1 MRGLGVVGLGNQ
13 IHRLSDGR
21 FVVKSQ
27 SGQGSYMVSWH
38 RERWTCD
45 CADYLKGHICKHIEA
60 VRWALRLPL
69 ILSTNSRVTAG
80 SDSSRSG
87 GVRPFVL
94 CNERAVSV
102 DGIIACYRRTLA
114 CMGDIADVYPDRL
127 PHPKLTA
134 FKAGGN

>member
-1 MRGLGVVGLGNQ
+1 MALGNQ

-45 CADYLKGHICKHIEA
+45 CADFLKGHICKHVEA

-69 ILSTNSRVTAG
+69 ILSTNSGVTAG
-80 SDSSRSG
+80 SDANRIG
-87 GVRPFVL
+87 EARPFVS
-94 CNERAVSV
+94 CNGRAVSV
-102 DGIIACYRRTLA
+102 DRVIVCYRRTLA
-114 CMGDIADVYPDRL
+114 CMGEISNVSPDRL